1 MSRKAR
7 YVIVTILILGSIGAI
22 AGYRIWNKPPEKIED
37 VNGLSISATQL
48 AKEFSEDEPKANE
61 KYLEKALEVTG
72 VVGSVE
78 ANQEGGNTVI
88 LETGDP
94 MIPVVCSM
102 RDKAADVAEGSTITV
117 SGFCSGNVMGV
128 SLTGCVI
135 K

>member
-1 MSRKAR
+1 MNRKAR
-7 YVIVTILILGSIGAI
+7 YIIVTILILGSIGAI
-22 AGYRIWNKPPEKIED
+22 AGYRIWNKAPKQIEE
-37 VNGLSISATQL
+37 VQGLSISATQL

-61 KYLEKALEVTG
+61 LYLNKALEVTG
-72 VVGSVE
+72 VVNSIE

-102 RDKAADVAEGSTITV
+102 RDKAANVSEGTTITV

>member
-1 MSRKAR
+1 M
-7 YVIVTILILGSIGAI
+7 TILILGSIGAI
-22 AGYRIWNKPPEKIED
+22 AGYRIWNKAPAKIEESQ
-37 VNGLSISATQL
+37 GLAISATQL
-48 AKEFSEDEPKANE
+48 AKEFSEDEPKANG
-61 KYLEKALEVTG
+61 KYLEKGLEVTG
-72 VVGSVE
+72 IVNSVE

-94 MIPVVCSM
+94 MMPIVCSM
-102 RDKAADVAEGSTITV
+102 RDKAANVAEGSTITV